1 MTSTASG
8 ADAGEATNAM
18 GDRRGLSDRTA
29 LVRIAAVFGIVLF
42 LLAIILA
49 NLFYGFDGTLQ
60 RLLVLSIGHLL
71 LTPLAFIASLRLG
84 FLLTIAAG
92 VAALVLLLD
101 TVQLAIRVFDAD
113 LTIEYIVLLAANIGL
128 ASISLLQ
135 VIALANLRKADRE
148 LNDGVVDGDSTE
160 KRAAMVRQE
169 SNALRAIAVFAV
181 TAVVIVLLTLAV
193 LGDFTISAHGWAL
206 FYLGHVLVAGVA
218 LLGAPNGGLWVLV
231 FLGLALLQTALDLL
245 QFTLRLLDRPD
256 VVIEVLSLTNIVTTT
271 LLIITVAF
279 IIIDVSYITSGL
291 GLLDALN
298 TSIVADIEDDKQPTK
313 IEAKARA
320 SSPTPAVF
328 QSPADL
334 HGAPVRRRK

>member
-1 MTSTASG
+1 
-8 ADAGEATNAM
+8 M

-29 LVRIAAVFGIVLF
+29 LVRIAAVFGIALF
-42 LLAIILA
+42 LLAVILA

-71 LTPLAFIASLRLG
+71 LAPLAFIASLRLG
-84 FLLTIAAG
+84 VLLTIAVG

-101 TVQLAIRVFDAD
+101 TLQLVIRAFYTS
-113 LTIEYIVLLAANIGL
+113 LTIEYVVLLAANVGL
-128 ASISLLQ
+128 AAMSLVQ
-135 VIALANLRKADRE
+135 SIALANLRKADRE
-148 LNDGVVDGDSTE
+148 LNDGVVDGDSSE

-181 TAVVIVLLTLAV
+181 VALVIVLLTLAV
-193 LGDFTISAHGWAL
+193 LGDFTVSAHSWTL

-218 LLGAPNGGLWVLV
+218 LLGAPNGGIWVLV

-256 VVIEVLSLTNIVTTT
+256 LVIEVLSLTNIVTTT

-291 GLLDALN
+291 GLLNALN
-298 TSIVADIEDDKQPTK
+298 TSIVADIEDVKQTTK
-313 IEAKARA
+313 TDAKARA
-320 SSPTPAVF
+320 APDQAVF